1 MDNCKS
7 EPMGGGGG
15 GGERKGT
22 DLGKTHDLSDSGESA
37 FKRSIFTFTTVAL
50 KFLTKRTSISTN

>member
-1 MDNCKS
+1 
-7 EPMGGGGG
+7 MGGGGG

-37 FKRSIFTFTTVAL
+37 FKRSIFIFTTVAL

>member
-15 GGERKGT
+15 GGGAKG
-22 DLGKTHDLSDSGESA
+22 DRL
-37 FKRSIFTFTTVAL
+37 RQNPRL
-50 KFLTKRTSISTN
+50 K